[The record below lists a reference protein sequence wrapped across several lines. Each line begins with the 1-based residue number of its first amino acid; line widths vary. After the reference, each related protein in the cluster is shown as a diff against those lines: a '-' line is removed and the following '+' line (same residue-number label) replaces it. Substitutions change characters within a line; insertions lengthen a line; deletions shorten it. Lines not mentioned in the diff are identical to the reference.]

1 MFMKS
6 RINSQLGE
14 IYFDQDVIARFAAQS
29 ASECFGVVGL
39 ASVNMKDGLA
49 KLLKN
54 ENIIQGVNL
63 EVVEDVIH
71 IDLHIIVAYG
81 VSISAVADNLM
92 HDVKYRV
99 EEFCGISVEEVNVY
113 VEGVR
118 VLDEED

>member
-1 MFMKS
+1 MKKHIS
-6 RINSQLGE
+6 SQKGE
-14 IYFDQDVIARFAAQS
+14 ILFEQDVIAKYAGLS

-49 KLLKN
+49 RLLKN
-54 ENIIQGVNL
+54 ENITQGVTLNAD
-63 EVVEDVIH
+63 EDGIRL
-71 IDLHIIVAYG
+71 DLHIIVAYG

-92 HDVKYRV
+92 KDVKYRV
-99 EEFCGISVEEVNVY
+99 EDFCGIKVKEVNVY